1 MRTKIEEINKYVGGL
16 GIMKVLATLGALIVG
31 ITIGVIFPPS
41 APFVA
46 ILVPIWIKYGIWG

>member
-1 MRTKIEEINKYVGGL
+1 
-16 GIMKVLATLGALIVG
+16 MKALATIGVVIVG